1 MSRPTTYRGRQT
13 TWRKRQRGAI
23 AIIVGLS
30 LAVLIGFVGL
40 ALDLGKLYVTKSELQ
55 NSVDACAL
63 AAARDVTGATP
74 LLVSEAAGLA
84 TGTSNAAM
92 FQNEA
97 VKMVK
102 DLNVSYSDNADGTY
116 YTKDSVPYALDKVK
130 YVKCTAERTDI
141 AHWFIQILNLL
152 PGIDIQPSTVNAMAV
167 ATTTS
172 AQTACAIPV
181 YVCTPP
187 TANPPKAA
195 YNKGDWI
202 SSKVDPKD
210 PYGPGSFGWADLS
223 PPGGGASE
231 LAGLLAGSGQC
242 DLPAVGSKV
251 GEPGDIAS
259 LIAAWNTRFGIY
271 TGSYKGPTDG
281 TPDFTGYAYSVTTW
295 NPPNGGNAYADF
307 IQKRGANAPYQT
319 DANSGLTTKGTES
332 TQAVHKAG
340 ADRRLVHVPMVD
352 CTEFASTKLAKV
364 VSWNCMLMVQPMQ
377 EPSAKDVV
385 NLEYLGNSNDPTSPC
400 ATQGVPGSDTG
411 SGPRVPV
418 LVQ

>member
-1 MSRPTTYRGRQT
+1 MSTSGFTRSRLTRRAH
-13 TWRKRQRGAI
+13 QRGAV

-84 TGTSNAAM
+84 TGTSNAALFQGKPVEM
-92 FQNEA
+92 FEN
-97 VKMVK
+97 
-102 DLNVSYSDNADGTY
+102 LNVSYSDTSGSTF
-116 YTKDSVPYALDKVK
+116 YTKNNVPFSLDKVK
-130 YVKCTAERTDI
+130 YVKCTAERKDI
-141 AHWFIQILNLL
+141 AHWFIQMLNLL
-152 PGIDIQPSTVNAMAV
+152 PGINIKASTVSAMAV

-181 YVCTPP
+181 YICTPQ
-187 TANPPKAA
+187 TANPVKTA
-195 YNKGDWI
+195 YNRGDWI
-202 SSKVDPKD
+202 KSKVDPKD

-231 LAGLLAGSGQC
+231 LADLLAGSGQC
-242 DLPAVGSKV
+242 DLPVVGSQV
-251 GEPGDIAS
+251 GEPGNISS

-281 TPDFTGYAYSVTTW
+281 APDFTGYAYTPTTW
-295 NPPNGGNAYADF
+295 NAPNGGNAYADF
-307 IQKRGANAPYQT
+307 ITKRGTNDPYQT
-319 DANSGLTTKGTES
+319 DTNSGLQTQGTPSTK
-332 TQAVHKAG
+332 QVHQAG
-340 ADRRLVHVPMVD
+340 ADRRLVQVPMVNCND
-352 CTEFASTKLAKV
+352 FASTKLATV
-364 VSWNCMLMVQPMQ
+364 VSWSCMLMVEPMQ
-377 EPSAKDVV
+377 EPSVKDVTY
-385 NLEYLGNSNDPTSPC
+385 LEYLGDSKDPTSPC
-400 ATQGVPGSDTG
+400 ATQGVPGSSTG
-411 SGPRVPV
+411 IGPRVPV

>member
-1 MSRPTTYRGRQT
+1 MSTSGFARTTLTRR
-13 TWRKRQRGAI
+13 RRQRGAV

-74 LLVSEAAGLA
+74 LLVSEAAGLT
-84 TGTSNAAM
+84 TGTRNAALFQGKAVEM
-92 FQNEA
+92 FEN
-97 VKMVK
+97 
-102 DLNVSYSDNADGTY
+102 LNVSYSDTPDNTF
-116 YTKDSVPYALDKVK
+116 YTKDKVPYSLDKIK
-130 YVKCTAERTDI
+130 YVKCTAERTGI
-141 AHWFIQILNLL
+141 AQWFIQVLNTL
-152 PGIDIQPSTVNAMAV
+152 PGMNIQPSTVNAMAV

-181 YVCTPP
+181 YICTPQ
-187 TANPPKAA
+187 TANPVRTA
-195 YNKGDWI
+195 YNRGDWI
-202 SSKVDPKD
+202 KSKDEKD
-210 PYGPGSFGWADLS
+210 PYGPGSFGWADLT

-231 LAGLLAGSGQC
+231 LADLLAGSGQC
-242 DLPAVGSKV
+242 DLSVVGSKV
-251 GEPGDIAS
+251 GQPGSISS
-259 LIAAWNTRFGIY
+259 LIPAWNTRFGIY
-271 TGSYKGPTDG
+271 TGSYKGPQDG
-281 TPDFTGYAYSVTTW
+281 TPDFTGYAYSVTKW

-307 IQKRGANAPYQT
+307 IQKRSANAPYQT
-319 DANSGLTTKGTES
+319 DANSGLTTKGKES

-385 NLEYLGNSNDPTSPC
+385 YLEYLGNSKDSTSPC